1 MIRNNEIEEIIRLI
15 NKGINV
21 RLLAFELEIPFE
33 DLENYKKQLELR
45 KLIKRLVDTGKIDEA
60 LGYLTEFVE
69 RAEYSIIEKLML
81 IKLKAYAEKRVVT
94 EEELQVLENEKKK
107 IGLTKNINEI
117 LEELGIQMP
126 KRKLSNLKK
135 KNKQEKE
142 IEDVIYEDYAE
153 DIENKEINYEEIIKK
168 YKEEIKTNPQKA
180 LNTRN
185 LLAFAYFKSNKID
198 EAREELLSLIEQNSS
213 HTAYRQIVHL
223 EKSQGNIED
232 AKLWA
237 YDGLEKFPESIAIR
251 EQLITIAKQED
262 DNEEVIR
269 QLKEIIEINP
279 ENGKNYKRL
288 KIRIQER

>member
-15 NKGINV
+15 NKGISV

-60 LGYLTEFVE
+60 LGYLTEFIE
-69 RAEYSIIEKLML
+69 TAEYSIIEKLML

-168 YKEEIKTNPQKA
+168 YKEEIKRNPQKA

-198 EAREELLSLIEQNSS
+198 EAREELLSLIEQLN
-213 HTAYRQIVHL
+213 
-223 EKSQGNIED
+223 
-232 AKLWA
+232 
-237 YDGLEKFPESIAIR
+237 F
-251 EQLITIAKQED
+251 
-262 DNEEVIR
+262 
-269 QLKEIIEINP
+269 
-279 ENGKNYKRL
+279 
-288 KIRIQER
+288 

>member
-60 LGYLTEFVE
+60 LGYLTEFIE
-69 RAEYSIIEKLML
+69 TAEYSIIEKLML

-168 YKEEIKTNPQKA
+168 YKEELKRNPQKA